1 MDILVISDTHGK
13 RYAIERVFSQ
23 LNFRPSTVLFLGD
36 GLRDLSVIT
45 GNDRYADVS
54 VFAVAGNCD
63 GSIIFP
69 SDEPEV
75 RTVILGNKRVVMMH
89 GHTFDVKWGL
99 GEAICYA
106 AKQNADVLFYGH
118 THAPHEKALQAGE
131 RLRDGTVLQ
140 KPLLVANPGSLGE
153 PHYGQAASFGVL
165 TIRDGQMLFSH
176 GTLND

>member
-1 MDILVISDTHGK
+1 MDVLVISDTHGK
-13 RYAIERVFSQ
+13 RYAIEQVLGQ

-45 GNDRYADVS
+45 GSDRYEDVS

-63 GSIIFP
+63 GYMLFP

-75 RTVILGNKRVVMMH
+75 RTVLLGDLRVVMMH

-99 GEAICYA
+99 DQAIAYA
-106 AKQNADVLFYGH
+106 ANKEADVLLYGH
-118 THAPHEKALQAGE
+118 THGPYEKMLPAGE
-131 RLRDGTVLQ
+131 RLRDGTVLG

-153 PHYGQAASFGVL
+153 PRYGQRPSFGVL
-165 TIRDGQMLFSH
+165 TVKGKAALFSH
-176 GTLND
+176 GTLNE